1 MSGSRD
7 RVLANVRAALNRSAG
22 LPPSV
27 TRGLDARLRHPRP
40 NVRPRV
46 PRPLLEC
53 FVAKLQAVN
62 ARVSRVADFAEVPAR
77 IIELL
82 DEYGLGHRLVM
93 APAPELDALR
103 WSNRLQIERR
113 AAVDADRVSVTGAFA
128 GVAETGTLVL
138 LSGAESPTTLNFLP
152 EDHVVVLPAERVV
165 AYLEDVWVRLRKV
178 HKQMPR
184 TVNCITGPSKT
195 ADVELTLQE
204 GAHGPRRLHV
214 VIVGD

>member
-1 MSGSRD
+1 MSDARD
-7 RVLANVRAALNRSAG
+7 RVLANVRAALNRSAR

-27 TRGLDARLRHPRP
+27 TKSLDARLRRPSP

-46 PRPLLEC
+46 REPLIEH
-53 FVAKLQAVN
+53 FVDKLQAVN
-62 ARVSRVADFAEVPAR
+62 ARVSRVPDLAKVPSRIGKLLAEYR
-77 IIELL
+77 
-82 DEYGLGHRLVM
+82 LGARLVV
-93 APAPELDALR
+93 APDPDLADLR
-103 WSNRLQIERR
+103 WSNRLQVERR

-152 EDHVVVLPAERVV
+152 EDHVVVLPADRVV
-165 AYLEDVWVRLRKV
+165 AHLEDVWARLRKTRR
-178 HKQMPR
+178 KMPR

-214 VIVGD
+214 VIVG